1 MCCTTGSPL
10 PLESSKKGVNVNLD
24 TGITVDTLP
33 ANFDREGVGDGRF
46 HDWIPEG
53 EAKQFQGLDE

>member
-1 MCCTTGSPL
+1 MLHNCKLIATCQL
-10 PLESSKKGVNVNLD
+10 KKGVNVNLD
-24 TGITVDTLP
+24 IGITVDTFP
-33 ANFDREGVGDGRF
+33 AKFDREGVGDGRF